1 MTDREGIEIREAVQ
15 RLNRGDSMTDHQ
27 VDQLVDFYKDLE
39 QNLFLLGPEFW
50 LARVQ
55 VSHLYHRLRGYQ
67 DSRRSHV

>member
-55 VSHLYHRLRGYQ
+55 VSHLYYRVRGYQ